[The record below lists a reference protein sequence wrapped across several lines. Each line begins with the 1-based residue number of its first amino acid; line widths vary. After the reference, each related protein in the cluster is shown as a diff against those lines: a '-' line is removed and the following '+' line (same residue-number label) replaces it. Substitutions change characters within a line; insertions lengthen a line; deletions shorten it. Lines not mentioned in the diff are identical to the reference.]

1 MMKTSYHKKLKV
13 NKNVTPVYFGKA
25 IEEEKEDGI
34 EVIPVKTIDEYTFYY
49 LYCSI
54 NNITAKNKLAGTQLI
69 VLSAI
74 MNKPLDFSL
83 PIDSKDNKLTRIAE
97 ELSTPDKERTANSIY
112 QSVKRLRDAG
122 YLVENEDKLIVPNAT
137 LQRVRY
143 IVKREIAEKG
153 MAAFDY
159 LFKCYIKNNEPTD
172 G

>member
-1 MMKTSYHKKLKV
+1 MMKTNYHKKLKV

-25 IEEEKEDGI
+25 VEEEGDVGV
-34 EVIPVKTIDEYTFYY
+34 VIAPMKTIDEYTFYY

-54 NNITAKNKLAGTQLI
+54 NNITAKVKLAPTQLI

-97 ELSTPDKERTANSIY
+97 ELSTEDKPRTANSIY

-122 YLVENEDKLIVPNAT
+122 YLIENEDKLIVPNAT

-143 IVKREIAEKG
+143 IVKREIEEKG

-159 LFKCYIKNNEPTD
+159 LFKCYIKN